1 MIPHRLP
8 ERPSLRAQAFNWTL
22 RFTAKPAIYFFNDHP
37 VALKAFD
44 TLYTTACKAL
54 LINHTPRSVRTVT
67 HRLSHCSGEW
77 VMAKGAR
84 ADKVIYYLHGGAY
97 FLSSPLLH
105 RSITWRLSRS
115 NHRSVFALDYRTA
128 PEASLED
135 CLADALEGYRFLLAS
150 GIKAEDIIIAGDSAG
165 GHLSLLTLQHLHA
178 AGLPQPSAAI
188 LISPWTDLACSSASL
203 STNNWR
209 DPYFWESAIRTMGGY
224 FAEQHGDKH
233 PLISPV
239 NGDFS
244 GLPPLMIMVGSIEV
258 LRDDGRRAA
267 AKASSA
273 GVGVVYEEWRDMPH
287 IFPFFSA
294 YLPEAKRAFRHIS
307 SFVQAVDAGKVDW
320 FIAEHG
326 RMQQSVMA
334 DAREGALRKAA

>member
-22 RFTAKPAIYFFNDHP
+22 RFTAKPAIFFFNDHP

-165 GHLSLLTLQHLHA
+165 GHLSLLTLQHLHQ

-224 FAEQHGDKH
+224 FADQEGARHT
-233 PLISPV
+233 LISPV
-239 NGDFS
+239 DGDFS

-258 LRDDGRRAA
+258 LRDDARRAA
-267 AKASSA
+267 QKASAA
-273 GVGVVYEEWRDMPH
+273 GVPVCYEEWRDMPH

-307 SFVQAVDAGKVDW
+307 SFVHAVDAGKADW
-320 FIAEHG
+320 YAAEHD
-326 RMQQSVMA
+326 RMHHA
-334 DAREGALRKAA
+334 GATPVRSPVFRNAA